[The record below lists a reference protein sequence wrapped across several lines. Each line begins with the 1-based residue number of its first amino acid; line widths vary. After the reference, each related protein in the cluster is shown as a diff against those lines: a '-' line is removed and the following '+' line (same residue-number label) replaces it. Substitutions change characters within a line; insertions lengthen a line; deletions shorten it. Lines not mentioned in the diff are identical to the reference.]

1 MVRLSELHPEEA
13 QHMLGRAALLQRS
26 GFDFDATP
34 WITPKPLRE
43 SKIALIS
50 TAALHR
56 RDDPAFR
63 FGDTGYRLIPDDVDP
78 ADLVQSHISV
88 NFDRTH
94 YQRDLNV
101 VLPIDRL
108 HELADAGEIGG
119 VSPAAFLHPRSDR
132 VVPLRADRRRDR
144 QAPARSRSRR
154 SHAGPRL
161 TGLHGRRRRALA
173 FPPTTTASPP
183 PASA

>member
-1 MVRLSELHPEEA
+1 MVRLSDLHPEEA

-34 WITPKPLRE
+34 WLTPKPLRE
-43 SKIALIS
+43 STIALIS

-63 FGDTGYRLIPDDVDP
+63 FGDTGYRLIPDDIDP
-78 ADLVQSHISV
+78 VDLVQSHISV

-119 VSPAAFLHPRSDR
+119 VSPMHFSILGATESFLFEQTGAEMAKRLHALGVDAAML
-132 VVPLRADRRRDR
+132 VPV
-144 QAPARSRSRR
+144 
-154 SHAGPRL
+154 
-161 TGLHGRRRRALA
+161 
-173 FPPTTTASPP
+173 
-183 PASA
+183 

>member
-13 QHMLGRAALLQRS
+13 EHMLGRAALLKRS

-34 WITPKPLRE
+34 WITPRPLRE
-43 SKIALIS
+43 STIALIS

-63 FGDTGYRLIPDDVDP
+63 FGDTGYREIPDDID
-78 ADLVQSHISV
+78 AAELVQSHISV

-101 VLPIDRL
+101 VLPIDRMR
-108 HELADAGEIGG
+108 ELAEAGEIGA
-119 VSPAAFLHPRSDR
+119 VSPIHFSILGATESFCSNR
-132 VVPLRADRRRDR
+132 
-144 QAPARSRSRR
+144 PARRLLGGCATWGSIRRCWSRFDRSVRPPSACSRIF
-154 SHAGPRL
+154 SSA
-161 TGLHGRRRRALA
+161 TG
-173 FPPTTTASPP
+173 SPP
-183 PASA
+183 RASA